1 MEIEKKIQKN
11 TVIIPESNRVGDKV
25 IDRIYQDLYKNM
37 ELINKD
43 GSVYTGKITKRT
55 ITCKGYTSFV
65 HTTKDGRW
73 FDRAG
78 MPIDKPKNLI
88 TRKEQEDD

>member
-1 MEIEKKIQKN
+1 MRE
-11 TVIIPESNRVGDKV
+11 TVIIPESNKIGDK
-25 IDRIYQDLYKNM
+25 IRDRIYQDLYKNM

-65 HTTKDGRW
+65 HTTADGRW
-73 FDRAG
+73 FNKAG

>member
-1 MEIEKKIQKN
+1 MRE
-11 TVIIPESNRVGDKV
+11 TVIIPESNKIGDKI

-55 ITCKGYTSFV
+55 ITCIGYTSFV
-65 HTTKDGRW
+65 HTTADGRW
-73 FDRAG
+73 FNKAG

>member
-1 MEIEKKIQKN
+1 MRE
-11 TVIIPESNRVGDKV
+11 TVIIPESNKIGDKI

-65 HTTKDGRW
+65 HTTNDGRW
-73 FDRAG
+73 FNRAG